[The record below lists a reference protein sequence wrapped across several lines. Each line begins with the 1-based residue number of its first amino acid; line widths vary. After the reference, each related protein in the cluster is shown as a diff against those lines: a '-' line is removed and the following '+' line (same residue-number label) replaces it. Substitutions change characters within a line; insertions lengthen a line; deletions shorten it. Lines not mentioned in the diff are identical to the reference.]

1 VGVELLRRPPLIF
14 LDEPTSGLDPF
25 AEFKLMEL
33 LRRLADTGCTVIC
46 TTHVMENVYLMDQI
60 AVLSAGRVVF
70 QGPPESART
79 RFGVARLSGL
89 YDALQTIDPK
99 LLHSVPP
106 PALPERLEP
115 VEKKIPATTKG
126 KQAFA
131 LPILLRRQ
139 FTIFRSDLKNLL
151 IAIGQPLIIGVL
163 VCWVS
168 ANEPLAQFFAYIATL
183 WFGCSNSAQEIV
195 KEVPIYRRE
204 RLVGLSRWSYLLS
217 KFLWMG
223 TLTNIQILILYACIA
238 IAGRTWLP
246 AIGWQVVGL
255 FLLGYAATG
264 IGLTVSAVA
273 RSALQAVMLVP
284 LILIPQILCSGYTVR
299 TADMSPPV
307 LFVSQLMPS
316 FAAQRIADAS
326 SLLFR
331 VPTAD
336 DKTEIPNAVLITE
349 DHYAVSWKNMDQ
361 WQRGAEGKRLN
372 AQNPLLNPR
381 PIFVGYLSLILWT
394 VAGFFASYVALARKE
409 RD

>member
-1 VGVELLRRPPLIF
+1 

-60 AVLSAGRVVF
+60 AVISAGRVIF
-70 QGPPESART
+70 QGPPESARA
-79 RFGVARLSGL
+79 RFGVTRLSGL

-99 LLHSVPP
+99 LLHSIPSPP
-106 PALPERLEP
+106 LPENLEP
-115 VEKKIPATTKG
+115 AEKRIPAAKG

-131 LPILLRRQ
+131 LPILLQRQ

-151 IAIGQPLIIGVL
+151 IVIGQPLIIGVL

-168 ANEPLAQFFAYIATL
+168 SNPPLAQFFAYIATL

-223 TLTNIQILILYACIA
+223 TLTNLQSLILYACII
-238 IAGRTWLP
+238 IAGRVWPP
-246 AIGWQVVGL
+246 AIAWQLVGL

-264 IGLTVSAVA
+264 IGLTISAIA

-284 LILIPQILCSGYTVR
+284 LILIPQILFSGYSVR
-299 TADMSPPV
+299 TVDMSSPV
-307 LFVSQLMPS
+307 LLVSQIMPS
-316 FAAQRIADAS
+316 FAAQRIGDAS

-331 VPTAD
+331 QID
-336 DKTEIPNAVLITE
+336 GDLIKDE
-349 DHYAVSWKNMDQ
+349 NYYVSYTNMNQ
-361 WQRGAEGKRLN
+361 WHRAAEGKRLGTGD
-372 AQNPLLNPR
+372 QLLNPR

-394 VAGFFASYVALARKE
+394 VAGFFASYFVLARKE